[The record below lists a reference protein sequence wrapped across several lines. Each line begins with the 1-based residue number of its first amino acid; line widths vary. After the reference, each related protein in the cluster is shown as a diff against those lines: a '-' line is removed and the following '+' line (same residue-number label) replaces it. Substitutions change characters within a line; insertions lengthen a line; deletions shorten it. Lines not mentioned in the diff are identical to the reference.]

1 MNFKKIMK
9 TLSKPTTIM
18 IIGLAFIILHT
29 VISPIISFNSSRKKE
44 GFEEKKI
51 IHLIHMN
58 KCPYCEK
65 MMPAW
70 KEFKESNKSGVIVNE
85 VERSEDPAFVK
96 KHGINSFPTII
107 MTSGGKKIANYE
119 GDRSTQS
126 FLDFAKNHA

>member
-1 MNFKKIMK
+1 MNFKKMIKKLLKPK
-9 TLSKPTTIM
+9 TLVV
-18 IIGLAFIILHT
+18 IGLALLIIHALF
-29 VISPIISFNSSRKKE
+29 SPMRTLNTLE

-70 KEFKESNKSGVIVNE
+70 KEFKKSNKSNVIVNE

-96 KHGINSFPTII
+96 KHGVTSFPTII
-107 MTSGGKKIANYE
+107 MTSGGKKIADYE
-119 GDRSTQS
+119 GDRSAQS